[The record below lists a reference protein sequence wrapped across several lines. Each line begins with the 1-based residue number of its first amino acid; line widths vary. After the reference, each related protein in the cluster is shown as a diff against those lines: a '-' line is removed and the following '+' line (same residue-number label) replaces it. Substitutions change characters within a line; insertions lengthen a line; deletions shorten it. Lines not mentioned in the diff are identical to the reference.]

1 MTTQRPPELFASRPV
16 SSDDALERKYAR
28 RRVMTVIVLYLL
40 VNLAYVF
47 ALDPV
52 VVAHMNKDEVEQVA
66 GLAVKA
72 LFGSVAGLITNVVI
86 GLSLAASVSAYLLT
100 GPRVAFAMAQ
110 DRVFP
115 AFAARLHPTRAT
127 PAAATLTL
135 AALTVGLVWSGSFLD
150 LLSYASVGLAA
161 LSGLTVA
168 SVFPLRRRVGLAH
181 PYRLPLYPL
190 PPLAYLVLTVWTIAG
205 MIADPEG
212 RTPALLSLG
221 TMFLGGLLSLLI
233 PRELKPISRVAGEM
247 GPESRTV

>member
-1 MTTQRPPELFASRPV
+1 
-16 SSDDALERKYAR
+16 
-28 RRVMTVIVLYLL
+28 VIVLYLL

-52 VVAHMNKDEVEQVA
+52 TVKQMDPEDVEQVA

-72 LFGSVAGLITNVVI
+72 LFGSVAGLVTKVVI
-86 GLSLAASVSAYLLT
+86 GLSLAGSVSAYLLT

-110 DRVFP
+110 DGVFP

-127 PAAATLTL
+127 PAAATLTQ
-135 AALTVGLVWSGSFLD
+135 AALTIGLVWSGSFLE
-150 LLSYASVGLAA
+150 LLSFASVGLAA

-168 SVFPLRRRVGLAH
+168 SVFPLRRRAGLAH

-190 PPLAYLVLTVWTIAG
+190 PPLAYLVLTIWTIAG
-205 MIADPEG
+205 MIADPER

-221 TMFLGGLLSLLI
+221 TMLFGGLLSLLI
-233 PRELKPISRVAGEM
+233 PREFPGASRVAGEM
-247 GPESRTV
+247 RPESPTL